1 MSTSKKEQIQAEVT
15 KIAEIMRPLI
25 SFDESGN
32 PELIDKEVFVKNLPE
47 GITAEQVTQLGDYT
61 RNFNAGTTTALDV
74 AIPKFVENNQL
85 DRMKL
90 TVPMVGAHN
99 SIDFTMQRERV
110 SHNPANGE
118 EITNYG
124 HVTVAVNQGHTG
136 SVFKTAHH
144 ALRDL
149 ARAALAENK

>member
-47 GITAEQVTQLGDYT
+47 GITEKTVTELGEYT
-61 RNFNAGTTTALDV
+61 RNFIAGTTTALDV
-74 AIPKFVENNQL
+74 AIPKFVENKQL

-110 SHNPANGE
+110 SHNPATGE

>member
-15 KIAEIMRPLI
+15 KIAELMRPLI
-25 SFDESGN
+25 SFDDAGQATLVDS
-32 PELIDKEVFVKNLPE
+32 EVFVKNLPE

-61 RNFNAGTTTALDV
+61 RNFIAGTTTALDV
-74 AIPKFVENNQL
+74 AIPKFVENAGL
-85 DRMKL
+85 ERMKL
-90 TVPMVGAHN
+90 SVPTVGAHN
-99 SIDFTMQRERV
+99 SIDFTIQRERI

-118 EITNYG
+118 QVTNYG

-144 ALRDL
+144 ALRDQF
-149 ARAALAENK
+149 RAALAENK

>member
-47 GITAEQVTQLGDYT
+47 GITEKTVTELGEYT
-61 RNFNAGTTTALDV
+61 RNFIAGTTTALDV
-74 AIPKFVENNQL
+74 AIPKFVENKQL
-85 DRMKL
+85 DRMRL

>member
-1 MSTSKKEQIQAEVT
+1 MSTSKKEQIQAEVN

-47 GITAEQVTQLGDYT
+47 GITEKTVTELGEYT
-61 RNFNAGTTTALDV
+61 RNFIAGTTTALDV
-74 AIPKFVENNQL
+74 AIPKFVENKEL

>member
-47 GITAEQVTQLGDYT
+47 GITAQTVADLGEYT
-61 RNFNAGTTTALDV
+61 RNFIAGTTTALDV
-74 AIPKFVENNQL
+74 AIPKFVENKKL

-110 SHNPANGE
+110 SHNPATGE

>member
-32 PELIDKEVFVKNLPE
+32 PELIDKEVFVNNLPE
-47 GITAEQVTQLGDYT
+47 GITAQTVTELGEYT
-61 RNFNAGTTTALDV
+61 RNFIAGTTTALDV
-74 AIPKFVENNQL
+74 AIPKFVENKQL
-85 DRMKL
+85 DRVKL

>member
-47 GITAEQVTQLGDYT
+47 GITAQTVTELGEYT
-61 RNFNAGTTTALDV
+61 RNFIAGTTTTLDV
-74 AIPKFVENNQL
+74 AIPKFVENKKL

-110 SHNPANGE
+110 SHNPATGE